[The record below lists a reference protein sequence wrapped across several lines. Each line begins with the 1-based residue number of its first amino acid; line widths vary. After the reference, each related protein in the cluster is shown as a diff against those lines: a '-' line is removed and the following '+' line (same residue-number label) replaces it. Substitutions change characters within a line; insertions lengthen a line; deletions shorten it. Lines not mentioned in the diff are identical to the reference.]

1 MTDLQQEYQDAIKRY
16 HDLEV
21 LVSQRIA
28 GTSGAESNCP
38 DELLKQHLA
47 ILKGYIR
54 TLEERLKYE

>member
-1 MTDLQQEYQDAIKRY
+1 MSELQREYEEAKQRY